1 MNARMRSAGASAS
14 PMPVR
19 PASSV
24 SRTTTVSAAP
34 SQSSA
39 LTAGVTMGMTSR
51 STIADADDSL
61 NSAPCRGP
69 SVVGLEE
76 GDHLADGNVGARSLR
91 DLDERAGGERLHL
104 DVRLV
109 GLDLDDHLAAL
120 DPVAD
125 LRRPGHDVPRLH
137 AVAQVGH
144 RDRDPQSVHPHP
156 FQQLLVEVDA
166 EAGPRRD
173 AQAAVAELEGLGEET
188 ADEGGSGYGVFRPS
202 LGARAQRRTGARP
215 RRARRS
221 RSSAA
226 PPRSRTRARDLRS

>member
-76 GDHLADGNVGARSLR
+76 G
-91 DLDERAGGERLHL
+91 
-104 DVRLV
+104 
-109 GLDLDDHLAAL
+109 DHLAAL